1 MFTEIAPRPALP
13 VRFYRALAPTV
24 RYWLQTE
31 VHVFAFSISANVL
44 LAFFPFLI
52 VSISVSQIF
61 FSRETTVGAIDF
73 ALRSYFPDALAQFL
87 HSDQRDNLPLAGRR
101 PEFISILLLLFTA
114 NGIFEPLEVALNHV
128 WGIRKNRSFLRNQIV
143 SLALIFVCGGLA
155 LFSLGIT
162 AMNQASL
169 SANPVEAW
177 VSAFFLKLLAV
188 PLSAVILFLV
198 YRFLPNG
205 KPPLKRVV
213 PAAIGVGLLLEL
225 MKYVNTLVWP
235 RMQVKLANEYGVFR
249 YSVMLIFLSFIASML
264 VLAGAEWSARGYRFD
279 RVEETA
285 KEGAD

>member
-1 MFTEIAPRPALP
+1 LIEIEPRPALP
-13 VRFYRALAPTV
+13 VRIFRALVPTV
-24 RYWLQTE
+24 RYWMQTE

-52 VSISVSQIF
+52 VSISLSQIF

-87 HSDQRDNLPLAGRR
+87 HSDQRYNLPLVGKR
-101 PEFISILLLLFTA
+101 PDFVSIFLLLFTA

-143 SLALIFVCGGLA
+143 SLGLIFVCGGLA
-155 LFSLGIT
+155 LFSLGLT
-162 AMNQASL
+162 AMNGASL
-169 SANPVEAW
+169 RANPVEAW
-177 VSAFFLKLLAV
+177 MSALFLKVLAV
-188 PLSAVILFLV
+188 PLAAVILFLV

-205 KPPLKRVV
+205 KPPLNRVV
-213 PAAIGVGLLLEL
+213 PAAIGVGLLLEV

-235 RMQVKLANEYGVFR
+235 RIQDKLANEYGVFR
-249 YSVMLIFLSFIASML
+249 YSVMLIFLSFIASLL
-264 VLAGAEWSARGYRFD
+264 VLAGAEWSARGHRFD
-279 RVEETA
+279 RAEILDV